1 MFFSFEKRPF
11 AKMDIFKNVQNRFAT
26 FKPKLLFF
34 LFFGKY
40 NIIKVFK

>member
-26 FKPKLLFF
+26 IGLKLLFSWF
-34 LFFGKY
+34 LG
-40 NIIKVFK
+40 IM